1 LCRVQ
6 RLILDLSIRPIVAA
20 FVFFMPTPGAVF
32 VLDPAALPWRSLFLR
47 RTLSGSMCR
56 FTGREGLGQDV
67 ADFIGPPAIMLDDFV
82 GHMAHVEAF
91 SRGPRTKAAQV
102 QPETF
107 IWRIRRPLAM
117 PGWDAVSVERLKSNK
132 TSKGLD
138 EKGRRSFSAAIWKTN
153 LAASVPTARSC
164 RVRKNSLPLIV
175 QNLMTLWL
183 EAQGPQLKQRLE
195 NASLYFR
202 YLREE
207 QAERFGRGLNHL
219 FKTGSND
226 SGRSRLAR
234 FASEGTR
241 SKK

>member
-1 LCRVQ
+1 
-6 RLILDLSIRPIVAA
+6 
-20 FVFFMPTPGAVF
+20 
-32 VLDPAALPWRSLFLR
+32 
-47 RTLSGSMCR
+47 
-56 FTGREGLGQDV
+56 
-67 ADFIGPPAIMLDDFV
+67 
-82 GHMAHVEAF
+82 
-91 SRGPRTKAAQV
+91 
-102 QPETF
+102 
-107 IWRIRRPLAM
+107 
-117 PGWDAVSVERLKSNK
+117 
-132 TSKGLD
+132 
-138 EKGRRSFSAAIWKTN
+138 
-153 LAASVPTARSC
+153 
-164 RVRKNSLPLIV
+164 
-175 QNLMTLWL
+175 MTLWL